1 MYGRIRIV
9 ISLLLGRKRGG
20 NPETYKLFS
29 LLMKNI
35 NIVRNEMR
43 LLLTNNDINVTPPPS
58 RPAPIPHFRESS
70 FGRVFLFM

>member
-9 ISLLLGRKRGG
+9 ISLLLGRKEEGGG

-43 LLLTNNDINVTPPPS
+43 LLLTNNDINVKPPVPS
-58 RPAPIPHFRESS
+58 RPNSAF
-70 FGRVFLFM
+70 

>member
-9 ISLLLGRKRGG
+9 ISLLLGRKRGGG

-43 LLLTNNDINVTPPPS
+43 LLLTNNDINVTPPVPS
-58 RPAPIPHFRESS
+58 SPNSAF
-70 FGRVFLFM
+70 